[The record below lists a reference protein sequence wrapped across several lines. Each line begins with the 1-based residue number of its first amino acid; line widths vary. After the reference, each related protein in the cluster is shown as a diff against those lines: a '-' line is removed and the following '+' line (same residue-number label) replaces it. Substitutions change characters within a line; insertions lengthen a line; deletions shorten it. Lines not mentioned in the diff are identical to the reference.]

1 MVPLPPPNRPNY
13 GKAKADQQSPPAAT
27 PPSSKRFRDPTA
39 GSPNAP
45 SQPQFPELSL
55 DSDIIS
61 PQPSDRRRFKNHRPI
76 IVASTAVLGIVILV
90 AGSILLVN
98 STSRVKPL
106 DGTEIYNRLLNS
118 TVFIVKVDE
127 NVFGAPPV
135 GLGSGVL
142 IHIPRKLVLTNFHVV
157 GDRGKA
163 RIFFPKRNDKN
174 GDVLTDPRDYMD
186 NKDTWGITGR
196 VVQASREK
204 DLALIELDQLPKN
217 ARAIPFSPE
226 PAAVGSKLY
235 SIGAS
240 GIEPDFSGTLW
251 RLSTGEV
258 RARSKRVVHFPDRIV
273 DAWVLES
280 QKPTNYGDSGGPS
293 VNEYGELVGIV
304 SMTDLKRDAVKFDID
319 IVEVRDFVAKF
330 ARDNNWTWEEPPPRR
345 RGSSSRFDSPNDS
358 ASPTSSQEPVN
369 EPSLAE
375 KLQSQD
381 PNQRLQAARATAQLQ
396 RSEIQPHLP
405 LLIRLLEDENQ
416 QIQAAAAEAIEKSWP
431 PQKSD
436 LPLYESALQS
446 KNAVARRL
454 ALRLYANHDDLQ
466 LPTALLTIVA
476 NELATTEPDVQLDA
490 LQVLSRRG
498 GISKEIALQQ
508 LLKVA
513 GANSSE
519 VSQRAL
525 EIIQTFAPFVTADI
539 PALTEALQSPSAKV
553 RAFVISQLSG
563 LAPNFATA
571 REWFEP
577 RLNDND
583 PRVVQ
588 AALAGLARWKMEAQP
603 LLGKI
608 LPHADSDNIE
618 LAQTALAAINIIG
631 KPNDLISVYANI
643 AADANRADPIRSFAL
658 DLLSKAIAHPKVEIS
673 VVTMLLSS
681 PDPKIR
687 TAVLERLA
695 DEGPMAKSALRQVM
709 EQLSAKEQAVQLAAL
724 TAISKIGEAN
734 EVIAVYANIAADA
747 NRADPIRSFAQ
758 DLLSKA
764 IAHPKVEIS
773 VVTMLLSSP
782 DPKIRTAVLERLA
795 DEGPMARS
803 AIRAVVDRLSD
814 TEEAV
819 KMAALKAIAA
829 IGPKETEVDAIAAI
843 ISKDKQLALPAVEI
857 LASIGPKAIDPL
869 AKTLNMLMIEQ
880 EMAEKVMESLGK
892 FGPNAQAAVPQI
904 LAAINQP
911 GHPLSQLRDASLNK
925 LSLTESWQPDPASK
939 ALMRIGGDKL
949 ATSLFPLLEWEYTT
963 VGGRK
968 VKRAK
973 HAPDLKI
980 QFWAVAV
987 LSAVDPNTLS
997 EEVRKTTEQR
1007 LQLLVKYDPDH
1018 FIRSVAKTGLLKY
1031 EKK

>member
-55 DSDIIS
+55 DSEIIS

-118 TVFIVKVDE
+118 TVFIVKADE
-127 NVFGAPPV
+127 NVFGARTV
-135 GLGSGVL
+135 RLGSGVL

-240 GIEPDFSGTLW
+240 GIEKDFTGTLW

-280 QKPTNYGDSGGPS
+280 QKPTNSGDSGGPS

-381 PNQRLQAARATAQLQ
+381 PNQRLQAARATAQLE
-396 RSEIQPHLP
+396 RSEIRPHLP
-405 LLIRLLEDENQ
+405 LLIRLLEDKNQ
-416 QIQAAAAEAIEKSWP
+416 LIQAAAAEAIEKSWP

-436 LPLYESALQS
+436 LLLYESALQS

-476 NELATTEPDVQLDA
+476 DELATTEPDVQLDA

-513 GANSSE
+513 GTSSSE

-631 KPNDLISVYANI
+631 KPNDL
-643 AADANRADPIRSFAL
+643 
-658 DLLSKAIAHPKVEIS
+658 LS
-673 VVTMLLSS
+673 
-681 PDPKIR
+681 
-687 TAVLERLA
+687 
-695 DEGPMAKSALRQVM
+695 
-709 EQLSAKEQAVQLAAL
+709 
-724 TAISKIGEAN
+724 
-734 EVIAVYANIAADA
+734 VYANIAADA